1 MSLVCILACDQDVC
15 VKYVPTLWIGT
26 VHDRFLSLLRSVLL
40 LFIFNAVWHQS
51 VSGDLVFRLFRRCS
65 SVIGRFSFVRTLVL
79 QIVCMRQFV
88 FSGLGALKSLVVV
101 GSVCLDRA
109 AVASFV
115 ISLRYCGSQSWNAR
129 HASWKCCWSGSR
141 SCVGFF
147 RVVPCLGLCDGCVC
161 SLMQVHPD
169 LFLQ

>member
-1 MSLVCILACDQDVC
+1 MSSDCLWSASWRAIRMSASNMSQRFGLA
-15 VKYVPTLWIGT
+15 
-26 VHDRFLSLLRSVLL
+26 LSMTGSCLCSVLFCCCSFSTL
-40 LFIFNAVWHQS
+40 
-51 VSGDLVFRLFRRCS
+51 SGIRVCQAGLVFKLFRTCS
-65 SVIGRFSFVRTLVL
+65 SVIGRSSFVRTLVL

-101 GSVCLDRA
+101 GSVCMDRA
-109 AVASFV
+109 TVASFV

-161 SLMQVHPD
+161 SLM
-169 LFLQ
+169 

>member
-15 VKYVPTLWIGT
+15 VTYFPTLWIGI
-26 VHDRFLSLLRSVLL
+26 VHDRFLSLFRSVLL
-40 LFIFNAVWHQS
+40 LFIFNAVWHQR
-51 VSGDLVFRLFRRCS
+51 VSGDLVFQLFRRCS

-101 GSVCLDRA
+101 GSVCMDRA

-115 ISLRYCGSQSWNAR
+115 ISLRHCVSQSWDAR
-129 HASWKCCWSGSR
+129 HCWSGLR
-141 SCVGFF
+141 SCVGIF

-161 SLMQVHPD
+161 SLM
-169 LFLQ
+169 